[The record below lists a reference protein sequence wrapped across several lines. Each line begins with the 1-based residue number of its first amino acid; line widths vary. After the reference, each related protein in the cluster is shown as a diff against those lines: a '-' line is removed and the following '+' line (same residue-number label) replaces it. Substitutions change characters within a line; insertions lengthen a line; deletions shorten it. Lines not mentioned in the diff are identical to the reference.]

1 MKNRRI
7 FAALLGLSLLIAAF
21 AGCSAGNGSTTEST
35 APTSGTTA
43 TTTTEATT
51 TAKPSETTTE
61 TTAATTTETTTE
73 ATTETT
79 TESTSE
85 SSATESQEPSGEL
98 DAIMQDIIDNATS
111 KLQYIK
117 DMTLLV
123 TEIKD
128 DAKEY
133 YFGSADVE
141 MAEGLALE
149 PEISSPFSVCLVK
162 VPDGVDAESVRDQI
176 KETVNPMKW
185 VCMGVDP
192 SKVIVEVEGDIVILI
207 MTDNGGPEIYEAF
220 KASVG

>member
-1 MKNRRI
+1 MKNSRI
-7 FAALLGLSLLIAAF
+7 LAALLGLALVIAAF
-21 AGCSAGNGSTTEST
+21 AGCSAGNGGTTEST
-35 APTSGTTA
+35 APTS
-43 TTTTEATT
+43 
-51 TAKPSETTTE
+51 
-61 TTAATTTETTTE
+61 
-73 ATTETT
+73 
-79 TESTSE
+79 ESN
-85 SSATESQEPSGEL
+85 ATESQEPSVEL
-98 DAIMQDIIDNATS
+98 DVIMQDIIDNATS

-133 YFGSADVE
+133 YFGSTDIE

-162 VPDGVDAESVRDQI
+162 VPEGVDAKSVRDQI